1 MMWKFKLS
9 RRSSKCLM
17 MHMYKH
23 MYGKHSSREEILEN
37 ELENAKAIVGT
48 FKSQNEDLE
57 QQIQSLK
64 M

>member
-1 MMWKFKLS
+1 
-9 RRSSKCLM
+9 M